1 MTCDN
6 NTKTYFCLQM
16 TSMKFFELKP
26 MDRVRMDMTRA
37 WYKLAQKKLLR
48 SLDFWSLSFKNV
60 TSIIICP
67 WLVIKC
73 LKKLI
78 KF

>member
-48 SLDFWSLSFKNV
+48 SMRNMNEGCVPYEFFKYLF
-60 TSIIICP
+60 
-67 WLVIKC
+67 LV
-73 LKKLI
+73 
-78 KF
+78 